1 MELDLK
7 KCARA
12 LALIVVGVVFIVSA
26 LAKLSSIDSFV
37 LYVFSFGFFSFD
49 VSSVL
54 ARLVVGGELFLG
66 AGLLSGLYS
75 RFFKQAALFALAVFT
90 LFLFALLVMGEEGNC
105 HCMGEAF
112 ELSPG
117 KSVLKN
123 VALVALLYFGERRF
137 GFRLDKLAVA
147 LIAVFAFVG
156 VFAYVPPDFL
166 LKKKELKVGEN
177 NLMKYL
183 NEKAAFDGTDFQK
196 GKYIICFYSTKCKV
210 CLLSA
215 RKMDLFMDR
224 YNIPDTSVVQ
234 LFKAAY
240 GTDFKAE
247 GIEDELE
254 SQLLAFSEK
263 SEARLV
269 EKRHFVKDADLWSM
283 THVVPMF
290 VFLKDG
296 KVVDKL
302 NYRGL
307 TEERIELFLSKE

>member
-75 RFFKQAALFALAVFT
+75 RFFKLAAFSALAVFT

-137 GFRLDKLAVA
+137 GFRLDKLAVV

-183 NEKAAFDGTDFQK
+183 NEEATFDGTDFQK

-307 TEERIELFLSKE
+307 TEESIELFLSKE

>member
-1 MELDLK
+1 
-7 KCARA
+7 
-12 LALIVVGVVFIVSA
+12 
-26 LAKLSSIDSFV
+26 
-37 LYVFSFGFFSFD
+37 
-49 VSSVL
+49 
-54 ARLVVGGELFLG
+54 
-66 AGLLSGLYS
+66 
-75 RFFKQAALFALAVFT
+75 
-90 LFLFALLVMGEEGNC
+90 
-105 HCMGEAF
+105 
-112 ELSPG
+112 
-117 KSVLKN
+117 
-123 VALVALLYFGERRF
+123 
-137 GFRLDKLAVA
+137 
-147 LIAVFAFVG
+147 
-156 VFAYVPPDFL
+156 
-166 LKKKELKVGEN
+166 
-177 NLMKYL
+177 
-183 NEKAAFDGTDFQK
+183 
-196 GKYIICFYSTKCKV
+196 
-210 CLLSA
+210 
-215 RKMDLFMDR
+215 MDR